1 MLRIVKVGIPV
12 VAGLWALQLHAVVR
26 NESKRNFYEDDANV
40 VPKPGS
46 VVPAAGTEVQAVGTS
61 TVVDGTLVR
70 SARFLERVF
79 RSVRQEVEDVYL
91 TLRSKGDEAYSS
103 LNSAERQVT
112 STVLGLHARQED
124 LFPNSVYILI
134 AGLAGNIAARKHGVV
149 AKMTLPVLFGTVAF
163 RYFLPQTFANTTHYL
178 WEVEQRNFPEVA
190 AKLLELAKHTHELV
204 DDVEKGAEHLKQF
217 VNDTV
222 AGLRRKVAD
231 VTGLHIDEVSKK

>member
-1 MLRIVKVGIPV
+1 MGVPV
-12 VAGLWALQLHAVVR
+12 IAGVLALQLHAVVR
-26 NESKRNFYEDDANV
+26 NETKRNFYEDDANV
-40 VPKPGS
+40 VPQPGTI
-46 VVPAAGTEVQAVGTS
+46 VPAAGTEVKAVGTS

-70 SARFLERVF
+70 SARFLERLF
-79 RSVRQEVEDVYL
+79 RSVRQDVEDVYL
-91 TLRSKGDEAYSS
+91 KLRSKGDEAYTQ

-124 LFPNSVYILI
+124 LFPNAVYIII
-134 AGLAGNIAARKHGVV
+134 AGLAGNIAARKHGVI
-149 AKMTLPVLFGTVAF
+149 AKVTLPLVFGTAAF

-190 AKLLELAKHTHELV
+190 AKLLELAQHTHELV
-204 DDVEKGAEHLKQF
+204 EDVEKGAEHLKQF
-217 VNDTV
+217 VNNTV

>member
-1 MLRIVKVGIPV
+1 MSRIVKVGIPV
-12 VAGLWALQLHAVVR
+12 VAGLWASQSHAVVR

-61 TVVDGTLVR
+61 TVVDGTSVR

-79 RSVRQEVEDVYL
+79 RSVRQELEDVYL

-112 STVLGLHARQED
+112 STVSGLHARQED

-149 AKMTLPVLFGTVAF
+149 AKVTLPVLFGTVAF

-190 AKLLELAKHTHELV
+190 AKSSELAKHTHELV
-204 DDVEKGAEHLKQF
+204 DDVEKGAEHSKQF